1 MLDLIVHLL
10 RLLNKRQKQNPDV
23 DLVIGQVEVL
33 HDASPCLQ
41 RARHRALGEPSHN
54 QIVALITRLATASR
68 SVGLNADHILTD
80 DDLRHIELGSHLDEP
95 ETTQDDV
102 EHDVE
107 LIIAK
112 DSNGD
117 FSQDEC
123 QIRRRTPVAT
133 RKITTIWSRKNRL
146 NRPDIDVYGLV
157 HDFVVRVSIYLTQYR
172 NVIGIDVP
180 QTPDLTAS
188 LYTIHNR
195 LR

>member
-1 MLDLIVHLL
+1 LHLL
-10 RLLNKRQKQNPDV
+10 RLLNKLQKQNPDV
-23 DLVIGQVEVL
+23 DLEIGQVEVL

-68 SVGLNADHILTD
+68 SAGLNPDHVLTD
-80 DDLRHIELGSHLDEP
+80 DDLRQMELGSLLNEP
-95 ETTQDDV
+95 ATTQDEL

-107 LIIAK
+107 LIIAN

-157 HDFVVRVSIYLTQYR
+157 HDKVVH
-172 NVIGIDVP
+172 GD
-180 QTPDLTAS
+180 AA
-188 LYTIHNR
+188 H
-195 LR
+195 